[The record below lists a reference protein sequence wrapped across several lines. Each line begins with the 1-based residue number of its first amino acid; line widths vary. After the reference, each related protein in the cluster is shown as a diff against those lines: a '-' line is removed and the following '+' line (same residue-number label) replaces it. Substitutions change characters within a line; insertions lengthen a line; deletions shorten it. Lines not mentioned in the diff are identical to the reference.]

1 MPDNENRPDQRR
13 QIRFAVSQSAR
24 ITIAEHRDVPCEI
37 QDFCLGGLFLRFNS
51 PEDAKCAI
59 GQEGKGLKVAFTPPA
74 SISQRTVEVVATLVR
89 RDANGIGVAFLE
101 IPREATRVLH
111 KIAIAGR
118 TQRIVANLHPER
130 GSEGIKEAAQSLLSD
145 TMEVGI
151 QRFSESIADKLNA
164 ASTTAESFAD
174 HNELM
179 RAASEFKLS
188 FPVVKERFQ
197 KGILAS
203 VTRLETG
210 QFETEPM
217 HEPDALSIV
226 EKDEFEDWLNATS
239 EAGRLEE
246 HFQEA
251 LNDLEPRLEQLY
263 GYALDAAV
271 NPFGPTSIFREFLTA
286 LESVINSGKVRQ
298 TAYATLKEAVQEPLA
313 GLYQKLDEI
322 LPKAQAVPKTRQQP
336 AGRVPD
342 EDDGHGEPQQ
352 AENPETAAEG
362 TAGSMGRNMAGAQR
376 GYAGS
381 AGPAAGRGQPGLSQ
395 PDSGNTVGRMA
406 QALMGLFR
414 RTRPAAGMPM
424 QPGGMPTQA
433 GPSAQ
438 PGIATAMAG
447 AQGSPDFQGV
457 AIGAP
462 LPYAGKVIQELT
474 AAGAIPPG
482 SEAQVQGSV
491 DVFSTLVSAMEAER
505 SVTSQ
510 VKPYFKRVEE
520 PLLKLAI
527 QDPKFLDSANHPAHR
542 ALNAIDRLSLVSSDN
557 GQIKDDNLLKLI
569 NRWTERIRAE
579 AATNPAIYD
588 EARAQ
593 LEKVLEPL
601 LRARLGRIARLQEA
615 LEGWQKTSQAKRVIT
630 HKIEARVEG
639 KSVPDVVLDLL
650 NTGWRNYLTRVM
662 LRDTVTAEDEARA
675 WDTVDTLLEWL
686 APESDMEIEPDQAH
700 HLLQYLD
707 TQLALVSAD
716 RDEQERVVDRLA
728 EHLLYG
734 KDRSKITYTT
744 LKPSHQD
751 DPAAT
756 ALTVEESDQAGQL
769 RVGDWFTAEGMPE
782 PLNLVWI
789 GDDPPLFVFAN
800 FRGVKKLDAKP
811 KDLAKRLLEGE
822 FKPTD
827 SMELPLMD
835 RSFSSMVQHMHR
847 SLLRQAIMDPVTGAI
862 RQKEFMRR
870 VRRAWLHAGTGEF
883 GFAIAV
889 MDFEDLRLYQS
900 ELDDEGRNAMLLQ
913 LAEYLKTKLP
923 EPEWF
928 ARCGE
933 RIFAFMVKAS
943 SHQEAHDEAEHLI
956 GHVSKFSFLWNGR
969 KFPLTVNIGL
979 AWSVD
984 CLDPD
989 GLYTRADEACI
1000 SSKHEGRN
1008 QIVVYREDDVAH
1020 QHEGGLVYWASHI
1033 NNVLSDSRL
1042 TLRCQPIM
1050 PIDNVTGD
1058 PAHFE
1063 ILLGTPQDAE
1073 KTINV
1078 GEFVASVERLKRG
1091 NELDRWVLGAVF
1103 DWIRRHPDTFEQI
1116 GSFSINVSGQ
1126 SIGSKGF
1133 FDFVSAELLKGD
1145 IPGHKLIFEITE
1157 SAAIDSFAHAEEFVR
1172 HLRRFGCRFSLDD
1185 FGVGFSSYSYLKKLK
1200 VDYLKID
1207 GSFVRDML
1215 RNEVDVALVS
1225 SMNETSRFLGI
1236 KTIAESV
1243 ENEETL
1249 EKLREIGVDYVQG
1262 YHTGKPIYIDELV
1275 KAEAVDRLISNSPMS

>member
-1 MPDNENRPDQRR
+1 MPDSENRPDQRR

-24 ITIAEHRDVPCEI
+24 LTIEEHRDIPCEI
-37 QDFCLGGLFLRFNS
+37 QDFCLGGMFLRFHS
-51 PEDAKCAI
+51 PEDARNVF
-59 GQEGKGLKVAFTPPA
+59 GQKGIALKVAFTPPA
-74 SISQRTVEVVATLVR
+74 SISQRTFEIPATLVR
-89 RDANGIGVAFLE
+89 HNENGIAVAFIE
-101 IPREATRVLH
+101 SPREATRVLH
-111 KIAIAGR
+111 KVAIAGR
-118 TQRIVANLHPER
+118 AQRIVANLHPER
-130 GSEGIKEAAQSLLSD
+130 GTEGVKEAAQALLSD
-145 TMEVGI
+145 TMEVGV
-151 QRFSESIADKLNA
+151 QRFSESIADKLSA
-164 ASTTAESFAD
+164 ASATVQSFTD
-174 HNELM
+174 HNELLQ
-179 RAASEFKLS
+179 AVSEFKIN
-188 FPVVKERFQ
+188 FPVVKDRFQ
-197 KGILAS
+197 RGILDT
-203 VTRLETG
+203 VKQLETG
-210 QFETEPM
+210 QFELEAPDEP
-217 HEPDALSIV
+217 EGLSIV

-239 EAGRLEE
+239 EAGKLEE
-246 HFQEA
+246 HFQEE

-263 GYALDAAV
+263 GYALDAGV
-271 NPFGPTSIFREFLTA
+271 NPFGPTSIFRVFMKA
-286 LESVINSGKVRQ
+286 LESVIQSGKVRQ
-298 TAYATLKEAVQEPLA
+298 TAYSTLKEVVQEPLA

-322 LPKAQAVPKTRQQP
+322 LPKAQAVPKIRQQHTGLAHGG
-336 AGRVPD
+336 AGD
-342 EDDGHGEPQQ
+342 AHQ
-352 AENPETAAEG
+352 AEDLETPPE
-362 TAGSMGRNMAGAQR
+362 GAP
-376 GYAGS
+376 GS
-381 AGPAAGRGQPGLSQ
+381 AGQGIAGGTGGYQGGPGAMGGRGPLGTVQQ
-395 PDSGNTVGRMA
+395 DSGNTMGRMA

-414 RTRPAAGMPM
+414 RTRPAGMLS
-424 QPGGMPTQA
+424 QPGAATVIDG
-433 GPSAQ
+433 GP
-438 PGIATAMAG
+438 
-447 AQGSPDFQGV
+447 GSPGFQGV
-457 AIGAP
+457 VVGAP

-474 AAGAIPPG
+474 AAGAIPAG
-482 SEAQVQGSV
+482 REVQVQGSV

-505 SVTSQ
+505 SVPAQ
-510 VKPYFKRVEE
+510 IKPYFKKIEE

-527 QDPKFLDSANHPAHR
+527 QDPKFLDSPNHPAHR
-542 ALNAIDRLSLVSSDN
+542 ALNAIDRLSMVSSDN
-557 GQIKDDNLLKLI
+557 GEIKDENLLKLI

-579 AATNPAIYD
+579 AATNPGIYD

-615 LEGWQKTSQAKRVIT
+615 LEGWQKTSQAKRAIT
-630 HKIEARVEG
+630 REIEARVAG
-639 KSVPDVVLDLL
+639 KPVPAVVLDLL

-662 LRDTVTAEDEARA
+662 LRDTMTPEDVARA
-675 WDTVDTLLEWL
+675 WEAVDRLLEWL
-686 APESDMEIEPDQAH
+686 APDSGVEIDRDKAH

-707 TQLALVSAD
+707 TELALVSAD
-716 RDEQERVVDRLA
+716 REEQERVVDRLA
-728 EHLLYG
+728 EHVLYG
-734 KDRSKITYTT
+734 KDRSTITYST
-744 LKPSHQD
+744 LN
-751 DPAAT
+751 PAQHDVAG
-756 ALTVEESDQAGQL
+756 AVLTEEEHDQVDQL
-769 RVGDWFTAEGMPE
+769 RVGDWFTTEKVSE

-789 GDDPPLFVFAN
+789 GDDPPMYVFAN

-811 KDLAKRLLEGE
+811 KDLADRILGGE
-822 FKPTD
+822 LRPTD

-847 SLLRQAIMDPVTGAI
+847 TLMRQAILDPVTGII

-870 VRRAWLHAGTGEF
+870 VRHAWLRAGTGDF
-883 GFAIAV
+883 GFAIGV

-900 ELDDEGRNAMLLQ
+900 QLDDEGRNTLLVQ
-913 LAEYLKTKLP
+913 LAEYLKAKLP
-923 EPEWF
+923 DHELF

-933 RIFAFMVKAS
+933 RIFAFMVRENNY
-943 SHQEAHDEAEHLI
+943 QEALDEAERLI
-956 GHVSKFSFLWNGR
+956 GHVSKFSFQWKGQ

-989 GLYTRADEACI
+989 GLYTKADEACI

-1008 QIVVYREDDVAH
+1008 QIVQYREDDLAN

-1033 NNVLSDSRL
+1033 NSVLSDSHL

-1058 PAHFE
+1058 PSHFE
-1063 ILLGTPQDAE
+1063 ILLGTPRDSE
-1073 KTINV
+1073 DTINV

-1091 NELDRWVLGAVF
+1091 NELDRWVLGTVF
-1103 DWIRRHPDTFEQI
+1103 DWIRQHPDTFEQI
-1116 GSFSINVSGQ
+1116 GSFSVNVSGQ

-1133 FDFVSAELLKGD
+1133 FDFVSAELGKGD

-1172 HLRRFGCRFSLDD
+1172 HLRRYGCRFSLDD

-1207 GSFVRDML
+1207 GSFIRDML

-1262 YHTGKPIYIDELV
+1262 YHTGRPRYIDDLLR
-1275 KAEAVDRLISNSPMS
+1275 AA